1 MPKVTSPAKLSHQAR
16 GGSGRGG
23 GRRLESGAT
32 AVPKTVTMDP
42 GDVTLLKKLG
52 DGELSRGIRRA
63 AELVRK
69 ANQ

>member
-1 MPKVTSPAKLSHQAR
+1 
-16 GGSGRGG
+16 
-23 GRRLESGAT
+23 
-32 AVPKTVTMDP
+32 MDP